1 MNKGGTEFE
10 GDLYKSCRVVIVA
23 YKRKFE
29 AAGGRAFNRELCG
42 DRSIS
47 AEGPGAEQF
56 PVINCQQNAHDDRK
70 SEP

>member
-1 MNKGGTEFE
+1 M
-10 GDLYKSCRVVIVA
+10 IIA

-29 AAGGRAFNRELCG
+29 AVSGRAFNRELFG

-56 PVINCQQNAHDDRK
+56 PVIDCQQNAHDDRK
-70 SEP
+70 REP